1 MLGESMTARNSS
13 SWWISIYLLQFA
25 SGVHTG
31 RLAPLSFILGF
42 RIRVRVHRILHCR
55 QVLAASSTLMYPPNF
70 VNAHLRNGART
81 RKIRCD
87 AERDRKECF
96 RNGSSRLADSEPL
109 HRLCRG
115 HRLCAEKLDEDE
127 HRSFPRAFRC
137 MPAPS
142 LLRRSPSWTAP
153 FSG

>member
-25 SGVHTG
+25 PGVHTG

-70 VNAHLRNGART
+70 VNAHLRNGAPRT
-81 RKIRCD
+81 HKPWCD
-87 AERDRKECF
+87 AKKKEGVLPEWLEST
-96 RNGSSRLADSEPL
+96 GS
-109 HRLCRG
+109 
-115 HRLCAEKLDEDE
+115 
-127 HRSFPRAFRC
+127 F
-137 MPAPS
+137 
-142 LLRRSPSWTAP
+142 
-153 FSG
+153 